1 MKKLY
6 FTFIALTSF
15 LFLSQSTMAQDVNT
29 SFQEGDVVI
38 NAGLGLGTTFAFTG
52 SLGIPLGGGVEYGIT
67 DAIGVGGEAGF
78 ASGGGLTV
86 FYIGAKGSY
95 HFNDLFNIEDEAWD
109 VYGGLG
115 LYYRSFNVSG
125 INFGLGSGI
134 TAGIHAGARYYFSD
148 SFGVYAELGNS
159 YAWLKAGVV
168 LKL

>member
-1 MKKLY
+1 MNKLY
-6 FTFIALTSF
+6 FLFIALSGF
-15 LFLSQSTMAQDVNT
+15 MLYSQTTVAQDVNT
-29 SFQEGDVVI
+29 SFQEGDLII
-38 NAGLGLGTTFAFTG
+38 NAGIGLGTTFSYSGT
-52 SLGIPLGGGVEYGIT
+52 LGLPLGGGVEYGIT

-78 ASGGGLTV
+78 ASGGGLSV

-95 HFNDLFNIEDEAWD
+95 HFNDLLKIEDEKWD

-115 LYYRSFNVSG
+115 LYYRSFTVSG

-148 SFGVYAELGNS
+148 KFGVYAELGNS

-168 LKL
+168 FKF